1 MTWARKS
8 LVLISVAG
16 LAASMAGPAAAVPIT
31 DQDIEE
37 SYAREAQTQRT
48 LADVEVELAQLSAR
62 SNELTATAAEKE
74 AASIL
79 AQADLAESIS
89 LAIEAQEKANQA
101 LADLEEARKEL
112 GGVSQTMYQNSA
124 GEITQ
129 SYYIFGAE
137 SMEDASRRSQAYG
150 AVANQVDS
158 KVKRFRALDEI
169 ARVMQEEADNA
180 AAEQADAAQGVIDSA
195 DEAHRAADQQA
206 AHVSEATAQRE
217 GLAVEL
223 AAQRGTTVE
232 LERERL
238 DQIETDRRAKAEA
251 EAAQV
256 LADAEAENLARL
268 QEQADREAARE
279 AAQSVLRP
287 DVPASPATP
296 TPAPTAPAPTP
307 TPTTPAP
314 TTPTPAPTTPAPT
327 TPTPTPTT
335 PAPAPTPTPAPVP
348 TPAPTTPAPA
358 PVPTPAPAPAPKP
371 VAPPQGTNGQAVVN
385 YARQFVGSPY
395 VWAGTSP
402 TTGWDCV
409 GFVWYVY
416 KNFGHT
422 TPRRTGSYVGQYWGA
437 YSQVS
442 ASQAR
447 PGDIMWWPGHVGIYT
462 GNGMHIAA
470 WNPSMGTQEKA
481 VWGNPVYLRVK

>member
-16 LAASMAGPAAAVPIT
+16 LAASMAGPAAAVPIM

-112 GGVSQTMYQNSA
+112 GGVSQAMYQNSA

-180 AAEQADAAQGVIDSA
+180 AEQADAARVCDSA
-195 DEAHRAADQQA
+195 EEAHRAPTSGGSWAGDGTGGSGSRICGCA
-206 AHVSEATAQRE
+206 C
-217 GLAVEL
+217 
-223 AAQRGTTVE
+223 TTVE
-232 LERERL
+232 LE
-238 DQIETDRRAKAEA
+238 
-251 EAAQV
+251 
-256 LADAEAENLARL
+256 LAP
-268 QEQADREAARE
+268 
-279 AAQSVLRP
+279 RP
-287 DVPASPATP
+287 DR
-296 TPAPTAPAPTP
+296 
-307 TPTTPAP
+307 
-314 TTPTPAPTTPAPT
+314 
-327 TPTPTPTT
+327 
-335 PAPAPTPTPAPVP
+335 
-348 TPAPTTPAPA
+348 
-358 PVPTPAPAPAPKP
+358 
-371 VAPPQGTNGQAVVN
+371 N
-385 YARQFVGSPY
+385 
-395 VWAGTSP
+395 
-402 TTGWDCV
+402 
-409 GFVWYVY
+409 
-416 KNFGHT
+416 
-422 TPRRTGSYVGQYWGA
+422 
-437 YSQVS
+437 
-442 ASQAR
+442 
-447 PGDIMWWPGHVGIYT
+447 
-462 GNGMHIAA
+462 
-470 WNPSMGTQEKA
+470 
-481 VWGNPVYLRVK
+481 

>member
-16 LAASMAGPAAAVPIT
+16 LAASMAAPAAAVPVT
-31 DQDIEE
+31 DQNIED
-37 SYAREAQTQRT
+37 SYAREAQTERT
-48 LADVEVELAQLSAR
+48 LADVEIELAELSAQ
-62 SNELTATAAEKE
+62 SNELAATAAEKE

-89 LAIEAQEKANQA
+89 FAIEAQEKANQA

-112 GGVSQTMYQNSA
+112 GGVSQAMYQNTA

-137 SMEDASRRSQAYG
+137 SVEDANRRSQAYG

-158 KVKRFRALDEI
+158 KVKRFRALEEV
-169 ARVMQEEADNA
+169 ARVLQEEADAA
-180 AAEQADAAQGVIDSA
+180 AAEQAEAAQAVIDTA
-195 DEAHRAADQQA
+195 DEARRAADEQA
-206 AHVSEATAQRE
+206 AQVTEASTQRE
-217 GLAVEL
+217 ALAAEL

-232 LERERL
+232 LERQRL
-238 DQIETDRRAKAEA
+238 EDIEAERRAQADA
-251 EAAQV
+251 DAAQLV
-256 LADAEAENLARL
+256 ADAEAENQARL
-268 QEQADREAARE
+268 DAQAERDAVQA
-279 AAQSVLRP
+279 VL
-287 DVPASPATP
+287 TP
-296 TPAPTAPAPTP
+296 TVPTSPTAPATPSNPAPAPDPAPTTPAPQPTTPAPRPTTPPPVTPIP

-314 TTPTPAPTTPAPT
+314 QPTTPAPR
-327 TPTPTPTT
+327 PTT
-335 PAPAPTPTPAPVP
+335 PPPPPPPVTP
-348 TPAPTTPAPA
+348 
-358 PVPTPAPAPAPKP
+358 P

-395 VWAGTSP
+395 VWGGTSP
-402 TTGWDCV
+402 TSGWDCV

-416 KNFGHT
+416 QKFGHT
-422 TPRRTGSYVGQYWGA
+422 TPRRTGSYVGQYWSA
-437 YSQVS
+437 YSQVP
-442 ASQAR
+442 ASQAQ

-470 WNPSMGTQEKA
+470 WNPSMGTQERA
-481 VWGNPVYLRVK
+481 VWGSPVYLRVR